1 MIIFVRTLT
10 CCLPCQCISRCFL
23 TPSIFPTYCFNDS
36 GLKND
41 TIAPL
46 TRLWSSGL
54 SSNIFCSPKILRE
67 DWFCWLESLS
77 VLVNTNLFAA
87 CPEIKTFGL
96 PKRLSFDIGPY
107 FVILCW
113 SHFSA
118 VLARL
123 APRRLRLWPIK
134 GIPSEPGGSLFD
146 DLLPFVRRKKMGMSR
161 DVASFGHCPPKFF
174 F

>member
-1 MIIFVRTLT
+1 M
-10 CCLPCQCISRCFL
+10 
-23 TPSIFPTYCFNDS
+23 
-36 GLKND
+36 
-41 TIAPL
+41 
-46 TRLWSSGL
+46 
-54 SSNIFCSPKILRE
+54 
-67 DWFCWLESLS
+67 
-77 VLVNTNLFAA
+77 NTNLFAA
-87 CPEIKTFGL
+87 CPEIKTVGL

-174 F
+174 FKILYIYVCTNFSNFVI